1 MTTFALLVFLALLLN
16 PSAGVADERSKMLWS
31 RGLIELQAERAAAAL
46 ELFQRA
52 VDTDPGDMQAR
63 YYRAVARARTGDRE
77 GAVADLRAVLA
88 AEPEFGEAALDLGVT
103 LVEDQRYDEA
113 VPWLE
118 QAQRSPALATRS
130 SLFLGIAQLRANQ
143 LEAAKASFARVVDD
157 PTHGTTARYYAGVVD
172 YQLGN
177 RAAAQTAFIAVVATQ
192 PDSAVGR
199 EAKRFLDLLH
209 APGGRWY
216 SLYAGLGLN
225 YDSNVILAGA
235 NGASAQNVLGVSRK
249 NDGEAT
255 IRAGALVVPWQ
266 HDATGV
272 SLAYDFFQ
280 SYHFELAEFD
290 LQAHTVTAQIASES
304 GPFRFGALAR
314 YDYEL
319 LDTQSFLQA
328 ATGSPWVTMR
338 TGDIGR
344 LVLFYRMVWSDYKQI
359 KFSARNSFNHAFG
372 VTQFFQLGSE
382 ERVLWLG
389 YQFDLEDPDLDED
402 LGEPGHPTADDAES
416 FAYNGNEVNVGIAWR
431 FPFEIKSETRLAYR
445 YEYYDPES
453 ALFTTPTPPGPRR
466 RDHDLL
472 FSLSFRRPIWE
483 SIDAVVGYFGDFNDS
498 NDPDFDYDRSVVSI
512 GVEARY

>member
-1 MTTFALLVFLALLLN
+1 MTTLALLVFLALLLT
-16 PSAGVADERSKMLWS
+16 PSAGIADERSKMLWS
-31 RGLIELQAERAAAAL
+31 RGLIELQAERPSAAL
-46 ELFQRA
+46 ELFQQA
-52 VDTDPGDMQAR
+52 VDADPSDMQGR
-63 YYRAVARARTGDRE
+63 YYRAVARARMGDRE
-77 GAVADLRAVLA
+77 GAIADLRAVVA

-103 LVEDQRYDEA
+103 LVEEQRYDEA

-118 QAQRSPALATRS
+118 QAQRSPELATRA

-143 LEAAKASFARVVDD
+143 LEAAKGSFARVVDD
-157 PTHGTTARYYAGVVD
+157 PTHGMTARYYAGVVD

-177 RAAAQTAFIAVVATQ
+177 RDAAQAAFTAVVAAQ

-199 EAKRFLDLLH
+199 EAQRFLDLLH
-209 APGGRWY
+209 SPSGRWY
-216 SLYAGLGLN
+216 SLSAGLGLS

-235 NGASAQNVLGVSRK
+235 NGALAQNVLGVSRQ

-266 HDATGV
+266 RDATGI

-304 GPFRFGALAR
+304 GPFRFGALGR

-344 LVLFYRMVWSDYKQI
+344 LVLFYRMVWGDYKQI
-359 KFSARNSFNHAFG
+359 QFNVRNSFNHAFG
-372 VTQFFQLGSE
+372 ITQFFQLGSE

-389 YQFDLEDPDLDED
+389 YQFDLEDPDIDEALVESGAFTVD
-402 LGEPGHPTADDAES
+402 EAES
-416 FAYNGNEVNVGIAWR
+416 FAYNGNEVNLGVAWR
-431 FPFEIKSETRLAYR
+431 FPFEINSETRLAYR

-453 ALFTTPTPPGPRR
+453 ALFTPSEARR
-466 RDHDLL
+466 RDHDFL
-472 FSLSFRRPIWE
+472 FSLSLRRRIWE
-483 SIDAVVGYFGDFNDS
+483 GIDAVVGYFGDFNDS